1 MRNLVKPTL
10 MVVFGLLIFLGAR
23 LVVTQEASQIKP
35 SQTRETKNSLAQGPY
50 VSEVVLRAPWAMR
63 TLAYDGEESPPGE
76 LGLRAVVLP
85 DSLRGKLPDPPLP
98 EGPTSFTV
106 APNGDIYITD
116 PLNKRIQRFNANGS
130 FVSVIPIPPLE
141 KSEYLHIQEL
151 PELSDSAKVES
162 LRRAGKLPK
171 TLDRNSKELKDLL
184 EEPKTID
191 GYQYVWSLICVD
203 QSNNVYLLWWG
214 DYTKQTLCKYSQQ
227 GQLLATYPLFP
238 EARGRGAGNK
248 LYCDQ
253 SDGLLF
259 EYYRKLTDKGML
271 SVKEQVLL
279 KGPYAP
285 FTFQIGAADRV
296 FNPEEQKATLRRG
309 VRRTLDV
316 SEIKEQAWKELPGE
330 FWGAE
335 IWDYEYVD
343 EKGDF
348 YHYWPTKE
356 GIIITKWYKQP

>member
-1 MRNLVKPTL
+1 MK
-10 MVVFGLLIFLGAR
+10 
-23 LVVTQEASQIKP
+23 
-35 SQTRETKNSLAQGPY
+35 SLAKAIVFLLVFVLMILFVYNLFATGEDSTKSEATEEKDTY
-50 VSEVVLRAPWAMR
+50 VSEVILRVPWAKR
-63 TLAYDGEESPPGE
+63 NLAYHGEQSPPGE
-76 LGLRAVVLP
+76 FGLHAMALP

-171 TLDRNSKELKDLL
+171 TLDQNRKEPKDLL
-184 EEPKTID
+184 SEPKTIN

-214 DYTKQTLCKYSQQ
+214 DYTKQTLCKYDQG
-227 GQLLATYPLFP
+227 GQLLATYPFFP
-238 EARGRGAGNK
+238 EVRGRGAGNK
-248 LYCDQ
+248 LYCDE
-253 SDGLLF
+253 SDALFF
-259 EYYRKLTDKGML
+259 EYYRKLTHNGIL
-271 SVKEQVLL
+271 SIKEQLLL
-279 KGPYAP
+279 KEPYGP
-285 FTFQIGAADRV
+285 FTFQIGTADRA
-296 FNPEEQKATLRRG
+296 FNSEEQKATLRRG
-309 VRRTLDV
+309 VRKALDL
-316 SEIKEQAWKELPGE
+316 SEVKRQAWQELPGE
-330 FWGAE
+330 FWGSQ

-343 EKGDF
+343 QDGNF

-356 GIIITKWYKQP
+356 GVIIAKWHKQP